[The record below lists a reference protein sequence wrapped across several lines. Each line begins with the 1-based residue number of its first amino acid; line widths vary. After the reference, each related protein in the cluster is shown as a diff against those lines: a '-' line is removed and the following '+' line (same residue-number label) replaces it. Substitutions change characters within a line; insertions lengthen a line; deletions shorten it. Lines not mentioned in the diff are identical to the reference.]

1 MDVQIEK
8 GNGNL
13 HSFTVGLSAEE
24 IQERV
29 KGKIRAVNS
38 KLKVPGYRSGHVPEP
53 VVRRNKDLIQSI
65 HQEVLDD
72 VLNAAYDELLKKAP
86 GTVVH
91 LQPSP
96 VTLGLQSEREGLH
109 LKGEVEI
116 FEIPEGLSPFGIAL
130 SPAEE
135 LSVSEEEIRTE
146 KERLQVVLSNQ
157 FREDLPADTPIELSD
172 FVRFRIHFTHPSTG
186 ETFDSEQIAEVGGDQ
201 VPEAFTRALLEKKVG
216 ETVQVTLPLNVP
228 DSRSREGSR
237 VEVHP
242 AELGILEIQRRI
254 PLSVEDLILKVFPS
268 EDASGG
274 KTEADLIVD
283 VEKGLLGQKVLK
295 SLEEKRRELRKEVLA
310 SWGIP
315 APEKRL
321 AREYERLGLQ
331 SEAEREEYR
340 QVFQWQLFLDTLLER
355 EKIEPDWETV
365 GQEYRGIMRSQG
377 ETPSQKVDR
386 DALTSAM
393 QSARRIKLE
402 EMMLREAQFGASE
415 LFFGEEGY
423 LAKVGMSRFGKK
435 PVPHSEEEHDHTSHE
450 HNHPG
455 HSHESSHQESLSDE
469 GRND

>member
-8 GNGNL
+8 GTGNL

-24 IQERV
+24 IQDRV
-29 KGKIRAVNS
+29 RGKIRAVNS

-72 VLNAAYDELLKKAP
+72 ILNTAYDELLKKAP

-91 LQPSP
+91 LQPAP
-96 VTLGLQSEREGLH
+96 VSLGLQSEKEGLH

-116 FEIPEGLSPFGIAL
+116 FEIPEGVSPFGAVL

-135 LSVSEEEIRTE
+135 LSVSEDEIRAE

-157 FREDLPADTPIELSD
+157 FREDLSPEEPVGLAD
-172 FVRFRIHFTHPSTG
+172 FVRFHIHFTHPASG

-201 VPEAFTRALLEKKVG
+201 VPDAFTQALLEKKVG
-216 ETVQVTLPLNVP
+216 DTVHVTLPLNVP
-228 DSRSREGSR
+228 DPRSREGSR

-242 AELGILEIQRRI
+242 AKLSILEIQRRI

-268 EDASGG
+268 EDAASG
-274 KTEADLIVD
+274 KTEADLVSD

-295 SLEEKRRELRKEVLA
+295 TLESKRRELRKEILA

-321 AREYERLGLQ
+321 AREYERLDLQ
-331 SEAEREEYR
+331 SESEREEYR
-340 QVFQWQLFLDTLLER
+340 QVFQWQLVLDTLLER

-365 GQEYRGIMRSQG
+365 GQEYRGIMRARG
-377 ETPSQKVDR
+377 ETPSQQVDR

-415 LFFGEEGY
+415 LFFGEDGY
-423 LAKVGMSRFGKK
+423 LEKVGMSRFGKK
-435 PVPHSEEEHDHTSHE
+435 PVSHSEGEHDHAAHE

-455 HSHESSHQESLSDE
+455 HSHDSSHQEILSDE
-469 GRND
+469 DHND